1 MSEKNNPSMNFTLT
15 QIPESIDE
23 TAKGLLV
30 KPAQTIGNT
39 ISDLFQLV
47 FGFISFNTEKQRI
60 KYSAKLE
67 AYKQKV
73 EQEINA
79 IPSDK
84 IVEPNLQI
92 AGQALENSKFCI
104 ESDELTTMFSKL
116 IASSMS
122 SDTLSNVHPSFPE
135 ILKQMSPQDAYL
147 LLNFKKDSTLPICK
161 YRIKI
166 SDSGYHYPLDEIY
179 LNDSTK
185 TIEPTYNS
193 SSLASLK
200 RLGLIDIDFLNFIV
214 DETRYS
220 VYTNHPYY
228 TNLQNTYGIKRV
240 GFEKGIAELTP
251 LGKSFI
257 MVCVPDKFD

>member
-73 EQEINA
+73 EKEINA

-116 IASSMS
+116 IAASMN

-147 LLNFKKDSTLPICK
+147 LLDFKNYYSLPICRYK
-161 YRIKI
+161 VSL
-166 SDSGYHYPLDEIY
+166 SDSSYDYPLSDVYINVSKHQPSPSHY
-179 LNDSTK
+179 T
-185 TIEPTYNS
+185 NS
-193 SSLASLK
+193 LSSLK
-200 RLGLIDIDFLNFIV
+200 RLGLIDTDYINYFS
-214 DETRYS
+214 DETQYS
-220 VYTNHPYY
+220 VYIRHTYY
-228 TNLQNTYGIKRV
+228 GRLRYTYGANNVAI
-240 GFEKGIAELTP
+240 EKGIAELTP

-257 MVCVPDKFD
+257 KVCVPDKFD